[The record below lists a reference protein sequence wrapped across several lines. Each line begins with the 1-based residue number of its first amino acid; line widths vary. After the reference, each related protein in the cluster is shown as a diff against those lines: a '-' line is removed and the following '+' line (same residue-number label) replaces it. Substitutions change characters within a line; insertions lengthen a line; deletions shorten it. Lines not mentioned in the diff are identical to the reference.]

1 MSKYIKL
8 DDALMTLS
16 ETCYLDEIDEQMQK
30 LPSIE
35 IVFCKEC
42 KHQWREHKVCAH
54 EANVVEGVCG
64 KRAEDND
71 FCSYGVRKGEDDER

>member
-1 MSKYIKL
+1 MSRW
-8 DDALMTLS
+8 
-16 ETCYLDEIDEQMQK
+16 IDFDFVKSKKRFDNGKMKDIVWMQDIYHA
-30 LPSIE
+30 PSIDL
-35 IVFCKEC
+35 VRCGEC

-71 FCSYGVRKGEDDER
+71 FCSYGERRTK